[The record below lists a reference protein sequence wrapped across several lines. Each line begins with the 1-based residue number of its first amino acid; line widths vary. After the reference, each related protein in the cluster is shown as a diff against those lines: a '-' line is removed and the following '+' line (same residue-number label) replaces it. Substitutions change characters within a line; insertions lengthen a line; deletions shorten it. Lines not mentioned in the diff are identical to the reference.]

1 MHHCVTVSVYL
12 YNYSYTPQFRRC
24 LIPGV
29 GGLQGFGANLTSNS
43 ILCSRHQ
50 LTRVAVDVGA
60 GPWGNQTIVF
70 LGSEVGTVLK
80 FLVRPNASVSG
91 TTGPSV
97 FLEEFETYRPDRS
110 GDNQGGGSSRLDAR
124 VAHHPHSPPC
134 VPRCGRSGSGG
145 EWGQRLLSLELDT
158 ASGGLLAA
166 FPRCVVRVP
175 VARCQL
181 HSGCMK

>member
-1 MHHCVTVSVYL
+1 M
-12 YNYSYTPQFRRC
+12 
-24 LIPGV
+24 
-29 GGLQGFGANLTSNS
+29 
-43 ILCSRHQ
+43 
-50 LTRVAVDVGA
+50 DVGA

-70 LGSEVGTVLK
+70 LGSEAGTVLK
-80 FLVRPNASVSG
+80 FLVKPNASVSG
-91 TTGPSV
+91 TTGPSI

-110 GDNQGGGSSRLDAR
+110 GDKQGGGSGWLNSRLGTPAS
-124 VAHHPHSPPC
+124 SPPPPR
-134 VPRCGRSGSGG
+134 VPRCGRPSSAG
-145 EWGQRLLSLELDT
+145 EWGQRLLSLELDA

>member
-1 MHHCVTVSVYL
+1 M
-12 YNYSYTPQFRRC
+12 
-24 LIPGV
+24 
-29 GGLQGFGANLTSNS
+29 
-43 ILCSRHQ
+43 
-50 LTRVAVDVGA
+50 DVGA

-80 FLVRPNASVSG
+80 FLVKPNASVSG
-91 TTGPSV
+91 TTGPSI

-110 GDNQGGGSSRLDAR
+110 GGEAGRWEQLAEQQGGHTSLTL
-124 VAHHPHSPPC
+124 HC
-134 VPRCGRSGSGG
+134 VPRCGRPSSAS
-145 EWGQRLLSLELDT
+145 EWGQRLLSLELDA

-181 HSGCMK
+181 YSGCMK

>member
-1 MHHCVTVSVYL
+1 M
-12 YNYSYTPQFRRC
+12 
-24 LIPGV
+24 
-29 GGLQGFGANLTSNS
+29 
-43 ILCSRHQ
+43 
-50 LTRVAVDVGA
+50 DVGA

-70 LGSEVGTVLK
+70 LGSEAGTVLK
-80 FLVRPNASVSG
+80 FLVKPNASVSG
-91 TTGPSV
+91 TAGPSV

-110 GDNQGGGSSRLDAR
+110 GHAQGGAGWTAGWP
-124 VAHHPHSPPC
+124 HQPHPSPC
-134 VPRCGRSGSGG
+134 VSRCGRPSGAG
-145 EWGQRLLSLELDT
+145 EWGQRLLSLELDA